1 MPTKTTTERLSVI
14 DEKLAQNTL
23 DHQDIKIT
31 LGNINKKLDD
41 AIVSKADKVDVAAM
55 NNRMWGFVMVFVT
68 AFIGMIVWLIE
79 KN

>member
-1 MPTKTTTERLSVI
+1 MTTKTTTERLSVI

-23 DHQDIKIT
+23 DHQDIKAT
-31 LGNINKKLDD
+31 LGNISKKLDD
-41 AIVSKADKVDVAAM
+41 AILYKADKVDLSVIS
-55 NNRMWGFVMVFVT
+55 NRLWAFVMVFVT